1 MELGEDKAL
10 LFNKEGFEFNR
21 SSKNNYT
28 LNFNMENKNIYISK
42 IIDFNL
48 IKLIYDL
55 NSDIYEK
62 VEMNKLSEDEAFV
75 ILLMK
80 HLFEDIG
87 LPQRYSVINIKKYMD
102 NDKIIFQSN
111 TIDCDKPIGIPLESE
126 VLNIKNLICVCNLI
140 TPHKAHFSFNIHFG
154 PGTKIPPFAEKMVGM
169 IIYKIFNRV
178 KQFIEN
184 IIV

>member
-1 MELGEDKAL
+1 MELEEKIL
-10 LFNKEGFEFNR
+10 IFSKEEFEFNR
-21 SSKNNYT
+21 TSKNCYS

-42 IIDFNL
+42 IIDFSL

-55 NSDIYEK
+55 NTDIYEK
-62 VEMNKLSEDEAFV
+62 VEMKKFSEDEAFV

-87 LPQRYSVINIKKYMD
+87 LPQRYSVLNIKKYMD

-111 TIDCDKPIGIPLESE
+111 TIDCDKPNGIPLEAE
-126 VLNIKNLICVCNLI
+126 ILFIKNLTCVCNLI
-140 TPHKAHFSFNIHFG
+140 TPHKINFSFNIHFG
-154 PGTKIPPFAEKMVGM
+154 EGTKIPPFAEKMVGM
-169 IIYKIFNRV
+169 IIFKIFNRV

-184 IIV
+184 IVV

>member
-1 MELGEDKAL
+1 MELEDKIL
-10 LFNKEGFEFNR
+10 IFSKEEFEFNR
-21 SSKNNYT
+21 TQKNHYS

-55 NSDIYEK
+55 NTDIYEK
-62 VEMNKLSEDEAFV
+62 VEMKKFSEDDAFV

-87 LPQRYSVINIKKYMD
+87 LPQRYSVINIKKYIE

-111 TIDCDKPIGIPLESE
+111 TIACDKPIGIPLEAE
-126 VLNIKNLICVCNLI
+126 ILFIKNLICVCNLI
-140 TPHKAHFSFNIHFG
+140 TPHKINFSLNIHFG
-154 PGTKIPPFAEKMVGM
+154 AGTKIPPFAEKMVGM
-169 IIYKIFNRV
+169 IIFKIFNRV

-184 IIV
+184 IVV

>member
-1 MELGEDKAL
+1 MEFEDKVL
-10 LFNKEGFEFNR
+10 LFSKEEFQFNR
-21 SSKNNYT
+21 TQKNHYT

-62 VEMNKLSEDEAFV
+62 VEMNKFSDNEVSV

-80 HLFEDIG
+80 HLFQDIG
-87 LPQRYSVINIKKYMD
+87 LPQRYSVINIKKYIE
-102 NDKIIFQSN
+102 NNKIIFQSN
-111 TIDCDKPIGIPLESE
+111 TIECDKPYGIPLEAE
-126 VLNIKNLICVCNLI
+126 VLLIKNLTCVCNLI
-140 TPHKAHFSFNIHFG
+140 TDHKVNFSFNIHFG
-154 PGTKIPPFAEKMVGM
+154 EGTKIPPFAEKMIGM

-184 IIV
+184 IVV